1 MASYFKNLID
11 KYFHTEDQISL
22 SILLVF
28 IGIIVIFFGSI
39 LTPLFISALVAYL
52 LNSVVTATE
61 RRGFS
66 RPIGLTIS
74 ITLFFGLYL
83 SLFLIF
89 PLLSRQIIGLV
100 NELPRIV
107 ENLEDILVNF
117 FNDYPEFFTSEQI
130 ENLSVTVTS
139 SLPNILEQ
147 TLLQLNAGF
156 SAAMSA
162 LVYLVLIPFLVFFFL
177 KDKKQMLE
185 YVAYFL
191 PSDKSSASK
200 IWIEL
205 DSQLFKYLR
214 GKALELIIVGIVT
227 TTAFSILGA
236 NYSLLLGILV
246 GLSVLIPL
254 FGAIFVTIPV
264 AIVGYFQWGLDMN
277 YLIFL
282 ATYLIIQALDGNV
295 LFPLLIG
302 REVNLHPV
310 LIVLAILIFGGIWGF
325 WGVLLA
331 VPLATAIRAVIKSWP
346 AVNN

>member
-1 MASYFKNLID
+1 M
-11 KYFHTEDQISL
+11 
-22 SILLVF
+22 
-28 IGIIVIFFGSI
+28 
-39 LTPLFISALVAYL
+39 
-52 LNSVVTATE
+52 
-61 RRGFS
+61 
-66 RPIGLTIS
+66 
-74 ITLFFGLYL
+74 
-83 SLFLIF
+83 
-89 PLLSRQIIGLV
+89 
-100 NELPRIV
+100 
-107 ENLEDILVNF
+107 NF

-130 ENLSVTVTS
+130 DNLSVTVTS
-139 SLPNILEQ
+139 SLPNIIEQ

-162 LVYLVLIPFLVFFFL
+162 LIYLVLIPFLVFFFL

-185 YVAYFL
+185 YVGYFL

-214 GKALELIIVGIVT
+214 GKVLELIIVGIVT
-227 TTAFSILGA
+227 TTAFSLLGA

-282 ATYLIIQALDGNV
+282 TTYLIIQGLDGNV

-346 AVNN
+346 VVNN

>member
-61 RRGFS
+61 GRGFS
-66 RPIGLTIS
+66 RQLGLTIS

-89 PLLSRQIIGLV
+89 PLLSRQIVGLV

-117 FNDYPEFFTSEQI
+117 FNDYPEFFTKEQI

-139 SLPNILEQ
+139 SLPNILER

-214 GKALELIIVGIVT
+214 GKVLELIIVGIVT

>member
-52 LNSVVTATE
+52 LNSVVTAAE
-61 RRGFS
+61 RWGFS

-74 ITLFFGLYL
+74 ITLFFALYL

-162 LVYLVLIPFLVFFFL
+162 LIYLVLIPFLVFFFL

-214 GKALELIIVGIVT
+214 GKGLELIIVGIVT